1 MFAPKK
7 EVVKTPMCKTVT
19 GKANGKTYTLEH
31 NMTTKRFS
39 LKKDGELVIS
49 SSFPDCMCKAA
60 KHEVEWD
67 EEPKLEFVKTEK

>member
-7 EVVKTPMCKTVT
+7 EKVKVPTCKTVT
-19 GKANGKTYTLEH
+19 GKAKGKTYTLEH
-31 NMTTKRFS
+31 NKGTKRFS
-39 LKKDGELVIS
+39 LKNDDGLIIS

-67 EEPKLEFVKTEK
+67 EEPKVEFVEA